1 MYRTSQVYSDGSNP
15 NARWSQNHL
24 VKELSKTLDEDCKQ
38 KLYVGN
44 LHFQATEYQ
53 VVKLFQEHGKIKR
66 EQFMYHRGGAKKGEP
81 RGVMYIEYETE
92 DEALA
97 GILTHPALRRA
108 LRTLAPHLA
117 GSLTLRWWLPA
128 AAKEKMNGRMLIG
141 RPLLVRQ
148 VDEQTNKEELLG
160 QDEDFNQAEEA
171 AASANMVQHQKTIEA
186 DACDFQLIFTVL
198 RLFYDCFATD
208 LGLFYA
214 QSGRPGQAQ
223 QQN

>member
-24 VKELSKTLDEDCKQ
+24 IKELSKDLEEEQKK

-92 DEALA
+92 AEAL
-97 GILTHPALRRA
+97 GGTHAKMRRKM
-108 LRTLAPHLA
+108 REKCE
-117 GSLTLRWWLPA
+117 RNE
-128 AAKEKMNGRMLIG
+128 KEMRA
-141 RPLLVRQ
+141 VR
-148 VDEQTNKEELLG
+148 EK
-160 QDEDFNQAEEA
+160 
-171 AASANMVQHQKTIEA
+171 
-186 DACDFQLIFTVL
+186 C
-198 RLFYDCFATD
+198 
-208 LGLFYA
+208 
-214 QSGRPGQAQ
+214 
-223 QQN
+223 